1 MIRKH
6 AVIRGRVQGVGFRFI
21 TSSIAIK
28 YDLTGWGRNDY
39 DGSVELEVQ
48 GPEHRVDLFLEEV
61 KQGNRFAR
69 VDTMD
74 ISTIPTVNVTKE
86 KQFRVRY

>member
-28 YDLTGWGRNDY
+28 YDLTGWVRNDY

-48 GPEHRVDLFLEEV
+48 GPGHRVDLFLEEV

>member
-28 YDLTGWGRNDY
+28 YDLTGWVRNDY

-74 ISTIPTVNVTKE
+74 ISPVPAVNVTKE

>member
-28 YDLTGWGRNDY
+28 YGLTGWVRNDY